1 MEKRIIPVTLRNNIL
16 RPIISEIIES
26 NNIFGNLEFQLTD
39 KNDLD
44 KNNKSILIADN
55 EFVVKEL
62 SHAIKFETIFM
73 INCDSSDV
81 IEVDKLNSKIVL
93 LSIPI
98 QFRDLYQRVSSIL
111 DQIDSQAA
119 RKLNFNRFTYDPSM
133 RTLSND
139 NLYLRFTE
147 KESQIFKSLL
157 DNSNM
162 YISKRNLLKKVWSYN
177 EDIDTH
183 TLETHIYSLRKKIEK
198 KLLLKDLIVFED
210 NKGYFLN
217 KKLL

>member
-1 MEKRIIPVTLRNNIL
+1 MEKRIIPVTLGNNKL

-39 KNDLD
+39 KDDLNKND
-44 KNNKSILIADN
+44 KSILIADN
-55 EFVVKEL
+55 EFAVKEL
-62 SHAIKFETIFM
+62 SHAIKYDTIFI
-73 INCDSSDV
+73 INCDSDV
-81 IEVDKLNSKIVL
+81 LEMDKLNSKIVL
-93 LSIPI
+93 LSIPL

-119 RKLNFNRFTYDPSM
+119 RKLNFNSFTYDPSM

-147 KESQIFKSLL
+147 KESQIFNSLL
-157 DNSNM
+157 DNSNI
-162 YISKRNLLKKVWSYN
+162 YISKKNLLKKVWSYN

-198 KLLLKDLIVFED
+198 NLLLKDLIVFED

>member
-1 MEKRIIPVTLRNNIL
+1 MEKRVIPVTLGNNRL

-26 NNIFGNLEFQLTD
+26 NNIFGNLEFQLTH
-39 KNDLD
+39 KNDLN
-44 KNNKSILIADN
+44 KNNKSILITDN
-55 EFVVKEL
+55 EFAVKEL
-62 SHAIKFETIFM
+62 SHAIKFDTIFV
-73 INCDSSDV
+73 INCDSDL
-81 IEVDKLNSKIVL
+81 IEMDKLNSKIVL
-93 LSIPI
+93 LGIPL
-98 QFRDLYQRVSSIL
+98 QFRDLYERVSSIL
-111 DQIDSQAA
+111 DQINSQAA

-147 KESQIFKSLL
+147 KESQIFNSLL
-157 DNSNM
+157 DNSNI
-162 YISKRNLLKKVWSYN
+162 YISKKNLLKKVWSYN

-198 KLLLKDLIVFED
+198 NLLLKDLIVFED

>member
-1 MEKRIIPVTLRNNIL
+1 MEKRIIPVTLGNDKL

-39 KNDLD
+39 TNDLN

-55 EFVVKEL
+55 EFVLKEL
-62 SHAIKFETIFM
+62 SHTIKFDTIFI
-73 INCDSSDV
+73 INCDSDV
-81 IEVDKLNSKIVL
+81 IETDKLNSKIVV
-93 LSIPI
+93 LSIPL

-111 DQIDSQAA
+111 DQIESQAA

-147 KESQIFKSLL
+147 KESQIFNSLL
-157 DNSNM
+157 DNSNI
-162 YISKRNLLKKVWSYN
+162 YISKKNLLKKVWSYN

-198 KLLLKDLIVFED
+198 NLLLKDLIVFED

>member
-1 MEKRIIPVTLRNNIL
+1 MEKRIIPVTLRNDIL

-55 EFVVKEL
+55 EFAVKEL
-62 SHAIKFETIFM
+62 SPEIKFDTIFI
-73 INCDSSDV
+73 INCDSDV
-81 IEVDKLNSKIVL
+81 IEMDELNSKIVL
-93 LSIPI
+93 LSIPL
-98 QFRDLYQRVSSIL
+98 QFRDLYKRVSSIL

-147 KESQIFKSLL
+147 KESQIFNSLL
-157 DNSNM
+157 DNSNI
-162 YISKRNLLKKVWSYN
+162 YISKKNLLKKVWSYN

-198 KLLLKDLIVFED
+198 NLLLKDLIVFED

-217 KKLL
+217 KKIL

>member
-1 MEKRIIPVTLRNNIL
+1 MEKRIIPIILGNDKLRL
-16 RPIISEIIES
+16 IISEIIDS
-26 NNIFGNLEFQLTD
+26 NNIFGNLEFHLTN

-55 EFVVKEL
+55 EFAVKEL
-62 SHAIKFETIFM
+62 SHAIKFDNIFI
-73 INCDSSDV
+73 INCDSDV
-81 IEVDKLNSKIVL
+81 IEMDKLNSKIVL
-93 LSIPI
+93 LSIPL
-98 QFRDLYQRVSSIL
+98 QFRDLYQRVASML
-111 DQIDSQAA
+111 NQIDLQAA
-119 RKLNFNRFTYDPSM
+119 RNLNFNRFTYDPSM

-139 NLYLRFTE
+139 DFNLRFTE
-147 KESQIFKSLL
+147 KESQIFNILL
-157 DNSNM
+157 DNSNTH
-162 YISKRNLLKKVWSYN
+162 ISKKNLLKKVWSYN

-198 KLLLKDLIVFED
+198 NLLIKDLIVFEE

>member
-1 MEKRIIPVTLRNNIL
+1 MEKRIIPIILGNDKLRL
-16 RPIISEIIES
+16 IISEIIES

-39 KNDLD
+39 KNDLN
-44 KNNKSILIADN
+44 KNNKSILITDN
-55 EFVVKEL
+55 EFAVKEL
-62 SHAIKFETIFM
+62 SHAIKFDTIFI
-73 INCDSSDV
+73 INCDSDV
-81 IEVDKLNSKIVL
+81 IEMGELNSKIVL
-93 LSIPI
+93 LSIPL

-119 RKLNFNRFTYDPSM
+119 RKLNFNRFIYDPSM
-133 RTLSND
+133 RTLYND

-147 KESQIFKSLL
+147 KESQIFNSLL
-157 DNSNM
+157 DNSNI
-162 YISKRNLLKKVWSYN
+162 YISKKNLLKKVWSYN

-198 KLLLKDLIVFED
+198 NLLLKDLIVFED

>member
-1 MEKRIIPVTLRNNIL
+1 MEKRVIPVTLRNDKL
-16 RPIISEIIES
+16 RSIISEIIES
-26 NNIFGNLEFQLTD
+26 NNIFGNLEFRLTD
-39 KNDLD
+39 KNDLN
-44 KNNKSILIADN
+44 KNDKSILIADN
-55 EFVVKEL
+55 QFVVKEL
-62 SHAIKFETIFM
+62 SHAIKFDTIFI
-73 INCDSSDV
+73 INCDSDV
-81 IEVDKLNSKIVL
+81 IETDKLNSKIVL
-93 LSIPI
+93 LSIPL
-98 QFRDLYQRVSSIL
+98 QFRDFYQRVSSTL
-111 DQIDSQAA
+111 DQINSQAA

-147 KESQIFKSLL
+147 KESQIFNSLL
-157 DNSNM
+157 DNSNI
-162 YISKRNLLKKVWSYN
+162 YISKKNLLKIVWSYN

-198 KLLLKDLIVFED
+198 NLLIKDLIVFED

>member
-1 MEKRIIPVTLRNNIL
+1 MEKRVIPVTLGNGKL
-16 RPIISEIIES
+16 RPIISEIIEF

-39 KNDLD
+39 KNDLN

-55 EFVVKEL
+55 DFVVKEL
-62 SHAIKFETIFM
+62 SHAIKFDTIFI
-73 INCDSSDV
+73 INCGSDV
-81 IEVDKLNSKIVL
+81 IETDKLNSKIVL
-93 LSIPI
+93 LSIPL
-98 QFRDLYQRVSSIL
+98 QFRDLYQRVSSTL
-111 DQIDSQAA
+111 EQINSQAA
-119 RKLNFNRFTYDPSM
+119 QKLNFNNFTYDPSM

-147 KESQIFKSLL
+147 KESQIFNSLL
-157 DNSNM
+157 DNTNL
-162 YISKRNLLKKVWSYN
+162 YISKKDLLKKVWSYN

-198 KLLLKDLIVFED
+198 NLLLKDLIVFED

>member
-1 MEKRIIPVTLRNNIL
+1 MEKRVIPVTLGNDKL

-39 KNDLD
+39 KNDLN

-55 EFVVKEL
+55 EFAVKEL
-62 SHAIKFETIFM
+62 SPEIKFDTIFI
-73 INCDSSDV
+73 INCDSDV
-81 IEVDKLNSKIVL
+81 IEIDKINSKIVL

-111 DQIDSQAA
+111 GQIDTQAA

-147 KESQIFKSLL
+147 KESQIFNSLL
-157 DNSNM
+157 DNSNI
-162 YISKRNLLKKVWSYN
+162 YISKKSLLKKVWSYN
-177 EDIDTH
+177 EEIDTH

-198 KLLLKDLIVFED
+198 NLLLKDLIVFED

>member
-1 MEKRIIPVTLRNNIL
+1 MEKRIIPVTLGNDKL

-26 NNIFGNLEFQLTD
+26 SNSFGNLEFQLTD
-39 KNDLD
+39 KNDLN
-44 KNNKSILIADN
+44 KNDKSILIADN

-62 SHAIKFETIFM
+62 SHAIKFDTIFT
-73 INCDSSDV
+73 INCDSTV
-81 IEVDKLNSKIVL
+81 IETDKLNSKIVL
-93 LSIPI
+93 LSIPL

-111 DQIDSQAA
+111 DQINSQAA
-119 RKLNFNRFTYDPSM
+119 RKLNFNKFTYDPGM
-133 RTLSND
+133 RTLSNN
-139 NLYLRFTE
+139 NLHLRFTE

-157 DNSNM
+157 DNSNI
-162 YISKRNLLKKVWSYN
+162 YISKKNLLKKVWSYN
-177 EDIDTH
+177 DDIDTH

-198 KLLLKDLIVFED
+198 NLLLKDLIVFED

>member
-1 MEKRIIPVTLRNNIL
+1 MEKRIIPIILRNDKL
-16 RPIISEIIES
+16 RLIISEIIES
-26 NNIFGNLEFQLTD
+26 NNILGNLEFQLTN
-39 KNDLD
+39 KNDLN

-55 EFVVKEL
+55 EFAEKEL
-62 SHAIKFETIFM
+62 SHAIKFDTIFI
-73 INCDSSDV
+73 INCDSDV
-81 IEVDKLNSKIVL
+81 IEMDKLKSKIVL
-93 LSIPI
+93 LSIPL

-133 RTLSND
+133 RTLSNND
-139 NLYLRFTE
+139 FNLRFTE
-147 KESQIFKSLL
+147 KESQIFNILL
-157 DNSNM
+157 DNRNTH
-162 YISKRNLLKKVWSYN
+162 ISKKNLLKKVWSYN

-198 KLLLKDLIVFED
+198 NLLLKDLIVFED

>member
-1 MEKRIIPVTLRNNIL
+1 MKKRVIPVTLGNEKL
-16 RPIISEIIES
+16 RLIISEIIES

-39 KNDLD
+39 KDDLNKND
-44 KNNKSILIADN
+44 KSILIADN
-55 EFVVKEL
+55 EFAVKEL
-62 SHAIKFETIFM
+62 SHTIKYDTIFI
-73 INCDSSDV
+73 INCDSDV
-81 IEVDKLNSKIVL
+81 LEMDKLNSKIVL
-93 LSIPI
+93 LSIPL
-98 QFRDLYQRVSSIL
+98 QFRDLYQRVSSTI

-119 RKLNFNRFTYDPSM
+119 RKLNFNSFTYDPSM

-147 KESQIFKSLL
+147 KESQIFNTLL
-157 DNSNM
+157 DNSNI
-162 YISKRNLLKKVWSYN
+162 YISKKNLLKKVWSYN

-198 KLLLKDLIVFED
+198 NLLLKDLIVFED

-217 KKLL
+217 KKIL

>member
-1 MEKRIIPVTLRNNIL
+1 MEKRVIPVTLGNDKL

-39 KNDLD
+39 KNDLN

-73 INCDSSDV
+73 INCDSSDL
-81 IEVDKLNSKIVL
+81 IEMDKLNSNIVL
-93 LSIPI
+93 LSIPL
-98 QFRDLYQRVSSIL
+98 QFKDLYQRVSSTI

-157 DNSNM
+157 DNSNI
-162 YISKRNLLKKVWSYN
+162 YISKKNLLKIVWSYN

-198 KLLLKDLIVFED
+198 NLLLKDLIVFED

>member
-1 MEKRIIPVTLRNNIL
+1 MEKRVIPVTLGNGKL

-26 NNIFGNLEFQLTD
+26 NNIFSNLEFQLTD
-39 KNDLD
+39 KNDLN

-62 SHAIKFETIFM
+62 SPEIKFDTIFI
-73 INCDSSDV
+73 INCDSDV
-81 IEVDKLNSKIVL
+81 IEMDKLKNKIVL
-93 LSIPI
+93 LSIPL

-111 DQIDSQAA
+111 DQINSQAA

-147 KESQIFKSLL
+147 KESQIFNSLL
-157 DNSNM
+157 DNSNI
-162 YISKRNLLKKVWSYN
+162 YISKKNLLKKVWSYN
-177 EDIDTH
+177 DDIDTH

-198 KLLLKDLIVFED
+198 NLLLKDLIVFED
-210 NKGYFLN
+210 KKGYFLN

>member
-1 MEKRIIPVTLRNNIL
+1 MEKRIIPVTLGNDKL

-39 KNDLD
+39 KNDLY
-44 KNNKSILIADN
+44 KNDKSILIADN
-55 EFVVKEL
+55 EFAVKEL
-62 SHAIKFETIFM
+62 SDAIKFDTIFI
-73 INCDSSDV
+73 INCDSDV
-81 IEVDKLNSKIVL
+81 IEMDKLNSKIVL
-93 LSIPI
+93 LSIPL

-147 KESQIFKSLL
+147 KESQIFNSLL
-157 DNSNM
+157 DNSNI
-162 YISKRNLLKKVWSYN
+162 YISKKNLLKKVWSYN

-198 KLLLKDLIVFED
+198 NLLLKDLIVFED
-210 NKGYFLN
+210 NKCYFLN

>member
-1 MEKRIIPVTLRNNIL
+1 MEKRVIPVTLGNDKL

-39 KNDLD
+39 KDDLNKND
-44 KNNKSILIADN
+44 KSILIADN
-55 EFVVKEL
+55 EFAVKEL
-62 SHAIKFETIFM
+62 SHAIKYDTIFI
-73 INCDSSDV
+73 INCDSDV
-81 IEVDKLNSKIVL
+81 LEMDKLNSKIVL
-93 LSIPI
+93 LSIPL

-111 DQIDSQAA
+111 DQINSQAA

-147 KESQIFKSLL
+147 KESQIFNSLL
-157 DNSNM
+157 DNSNI
-162 YISKRNLLKKVWSYN
+162 YISKKNLLKKVWSYN

-198 KLLLKDLIVFED
+198 NLLLKDLIVFED

>member
-1 MEKRIIPVTLRNNIL
+1 MEKRIIPITLGNDKL
-16 RPIISEIIES
+16 KLIISEIIES

-39 KNDLD
+39 KNDLN
-44 KNNKSILIADN
+44 KNNESILITDN
-55 EFVVKEL
+55 EFAVKEL
-62 SHAIKFETIFM
+62 SHAIKFDTIFI
-73 INCDSSDV
+73 INCDSDV
-81 IEVDKLNSKIVL
+81 IEMGELHSKIVM
-93 LSIPI
+93 LSIPL

-133 RTLSND
+133 RTLFND

-147 KESQIFKSLL
+147 KESQIFNSLL
-157 DNSNM
+157 DNSNI
-162 YISKRNLLKKVWSYN
+162 YISKKNLLKKVWSYN

-198 KLLLKDLIVFED
+198 NLLLTDLIVFED

>member
-1 MEKRIIPVTLRNNIL
+1 MEKRTIPVTLGNDKL
-16 RPIISEIIES
+16 RSIISEIIVS

-39 KNDLD
+39 KNDLN

-55 EFVVKEL
+55 EFAVKEL
-62 SHAIKFETIFM
+62 SPEIKFDTIFI
-73 INCDSSDV
+73 INCDSDV
-81 IEVDKLNSKIVL
+81 IEIDELNSKIVL
-93 LSIPI
+93 LSIPL
-98 QFRDLYQRVSSIL
+98 QFRDLYKRVSSIL

-147 KESQIFKSLL
+147 KESQIFNSLL
-157 DNSNM
+157 DNSNL
-162 YISKRNLLKKVWSYN
+162 YISKKDLLKKVWSYN

-198 KLLLKDLIVFED
+198 NLLLKDLIVFED

>member
-1 MEKRIIPVTLRNNIL
+1 MEKRIIPVTLRNDKL

-39 KNDLD
+39 KDDLNKND
-44 KNNKSILIADN
+44 KSILIADN
-55 EFVVKEL
+55 EFAVKEL
-62 SHAIKFETIFM
+62 SHAIKYDTIFI
-73 INCDSSDV
+73 INCDSDV
-81 IEVDKLNSKIVL
+81 LEMDKLNSKIVL
-93 LSIPI
+93 LSIPL
-98 QFRDLYQRVSSIL
+98 QFRDLYQRVSSTI

-119 RKLNFNRFTYDPSM
+119 RKLNFNSFTYDPSM

-147 KESQIFKSLL
+147 KESQIFNSLL
-157 DNSNM
+157 DNSNI
-162 YISKRNLLKKVWSYN
+162 YISKKNLLKKVWSYN

-198 KLLLKDLIVFED
+198 NLLIKDLIVFED

-217 KKLL
+217 KKIL

>member
-1 MEKRIIPVTLRNNIL
+1 MEKRVIPVTLGNGKL
-16 RPIISEIIES
+16 RPIISEIIEF

-39 KNDLD
+39 KNDLN

-55 EFVVKEL
+55 DFVVKEL
-62 SHAIKFETIFM
+62 SHAIKFDTIFI
-73 INCDSSDV
+73 INCGSDV
-81 IEVDKLNSKIVL
+81 IETDKLNSKIVL
-93 LSIPI
+93 LSIPL
-98 QFRDLYQRVSSIL
+98 QFRDLYQRVSSTL
-111 DQIDSQAA
+111 EQINSQAA
-119 RKLNFNRFTYDPSM
+119 QKLNFNNFTYDPSM

-147 KESQIFKSLL
+147 KESQIFNSLL
-157 DNSNM
+157 DNTNL
-162 YISKRNLLKKVWSYN
+162 YISKKDLLKKVWSYN

-183 TLETHIYSLRKKIEK
+183 TLETHIYSLRKKIEIN
-198 KLLLKDLIVFED
+198 LLLKDLIVFED